1 MKAVVFDLDDTL
13 LRDDLSISGYTV
25 RVFRRLHE
33 TGYLVTAASGRAQLS
48 MKPYVDQLGCV
59 DTYISCNG
67 AEIWNGRTH
76 ELLHQELFSA
86 ETGIEIARFAEEHN
100 CYAQVYEGDRFYY
113 SMHGIWADRYAASA
127 RLRGSYAGPLS
138 TYIREPRNKILLIG
152 DKEQIDVLYTEA
164 LNRFSD
170 KASVTR
176 SKPFYLEFNPPAATK
191 GIALETAASFLE
203 ISPKDYIAF
212 GDSLNDL
219 SMLQKAGVSVAVS
232 NAWDEIRQAADYVC
246 NSNNQDGPAHFLH
259 EYCLH
264 GEMLL

>member
-13 LRDDLSISGYTV
+13 LRDDLSISDYTV

-33 TGYLVTAASGRAQLS
+33 TGYLITAASGRAQLS
-48 MKPYVDQLGCV
+48 MKPYVDQLDCV
-59 DTYISCNG
+59 DAYISCNG
-67 AEIWNGRTH
+67 AEIWKGGSH
-76 ELLHQELFSA
+76 ELLHRVLFPA
-86 ETGIEIARFAEEHN
+86 ETGIEIARFAEEYN
-100 CYAQVYEGDRFYY
+100 CYAQVYEGNQFYY
-113 SMHGIWADRYAASA
+113 SMHGIWADRYSASA
-127 RLRGSYAGPLS
+127 RLCGNYVGPLS

-152 DKEQIDVLYTEA
+152 EKEQIDILYAEA
-164 LNRFSD
+164 LDRFAD

-191 GIALETAASFLE
+191 GIALETAASYLQ

-232 NAWDEIRQAADYVC
+232 NAWDEIRKIADYVC
-246 NSNNQDGPAHFLH
+246 ESNNQDGPAHFLH

-264 GEMLL
+264 GEMLI